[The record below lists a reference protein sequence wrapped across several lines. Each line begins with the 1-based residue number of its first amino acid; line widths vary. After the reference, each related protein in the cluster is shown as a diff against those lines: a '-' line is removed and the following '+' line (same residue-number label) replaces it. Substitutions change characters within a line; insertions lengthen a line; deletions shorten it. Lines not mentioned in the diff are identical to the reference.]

1 MGFQFKQ
8 RKLPPWFKPALI
20 TALCLPALGTAW
32 QIWQALQ
39 GDNTLGVNPIETIIR
54 RMGEMSLIFLCLTL
68 AVTPLRKWLNVPQLL
83 TVRRALGV
91 TTFMYAT
98 LHLLAYSAWDQ
109 GFDLVE
115 ILKDTGKRP
124 FIFVGMA
131 AWLLMLPLALTSWN
145 AAIKFVGGKR
155 WTTLHKAVY
164 AVALLAPLHF
174 WWMKAG
180 KQDFARPA
188 LYGCILLVLLAW
200 RAWSWWQKRSL
211 VSKKLH

>member
-1 MGFQFKQ
+1 MTAFKLNNT
-8 RKLPPWFKPALI
+8 LPHWFKPVVIA
-20 TALCLPALGTAW
+20 ALCLPALGTAW

-39 GDNTLGVNPIETIIR
+39 GDNTLGANPIEAIIR
-54 RMGEMSLIFLCLTL
+54 RMGEISLILLCLTL
-68 AVTPLRKWLNVPQLL
+68 AVTPLRRWLNVPQLL
-83 TVRRALGV
+83 AVRRALGV
-91 TTFMYAT
+91 ATFAYAT

-131 AWLLMLPLALTSWN
+131 SWLLMLPLAATSFN
-145 AAIKFVGGKR
+145 RAIRWLGGKR
-155 WTTLHKAVY
+155 WTLLHKAVY

-188 LYGCILLVLLAW
+188 MYGSLLLVLLGW
-200 RAWSWWQKRSL
+200 RVW
-211 VSKKLH
+211 VKLRAKSQGRAK

>member
-1 MGFQFKQ
+1 MLSRFFPLFQFKQ
-8 RKLPPWFKPALI
+8 RKLPSGFKPIVIA
-20 TALCLPALGTAW
+20 ALCLPALGTAW

-54 RMGEMSLIFLCLTL
+54 RMGEMSLIFLCATL
-68 AVTPLRKWLNVPQLL
+68 AVTPLRKVLNIAQLL

-91 TTFMYAT
+91 ATFAYAT
-98 LHLLAYSAWDQ
+98 LHLTAYSAWDQ

-115 ILKDTGKRP
+115 ILKDTAKRP

-131 AWLLMLPLALTSWN
+131 AWLLMLPLALTSFN
-145 AAIKFVGGKR
+145 AAIKFIGGKR
-155 WTTLHKAVY
+155 WQSLHKAVY

-188 LYGCILLVLLAW
+188 LYGGILLALLAW
-200 RAWSWWQKRSL
+200 RAWSWWRKR
-211 VSKKLH
+211 H